1 MLMAEGGMIVH
12 SRKCCMSIRIKE
24 RERAETMKDKDR
36 GGGGEEEV
44 LT

>member
-1 MLMAEGGMIVH
+1 MDDCSFSGMLHEYQNQG
-12 SRKCCMSIRIKE
+12 
-24 RERAETMKDKDR
+24 ERAETMKDKDR